1 MLLCD
6 QRPLEHK
13 CRVCSSHTICGAPW
27 SWAKRVLC
35 LQLTTCPYPLPISI
49 ITAKGI
55 TESMVVSCIGVP
67 FLKLQLLPSLLSML
81 GNSWLGERG
90 EHLDCILLYI
100 ILCLEPRL
108 CYRVAP
114 PSLLLT
120 QASLTSP
127 WGSLEYSRGKINQ
140 GLSSGKA
147 CLINCWIFL
156 FLFFMSF

>member
-6 QRPLEHK
+6 QSPLEHK
-13 CRVCSSHTICGAPW
+13 CRVCSSRTTCGAPW

-35 LQLTTCPYPLPISI
+35 LQLTSCPYPLPISI

-55 TESMVVSCIGVP
+55 TESMVASCIGVP

-81 GNSWLGERG
+81 GGSWLGERG

-100 ILCLEPRL
+100 ISCLEPRL
-108 CYRVAP
+108 CQGGTTL
-114 PSLLLT
+114 PSSNPGLSDISLGISGIL
-120 QASLTSP
+120 QA
-127 WGSLEYSRGKINQ
+127 KINQ